1 MSFDNTGG
9 SQRTEVIQLP
19 LKIQELFINLVMST
33 KEEVSLVLPTI
44 NAFYLEERLGIIRL
58 LKDAALDRKINV
70 RILTPINDVIE
81 KMIGNIT
88 ALLDQGLKF
97 NVQRTETI
105 TGTAITTGVLP

>member
-19 LKIQELFINLVMST
+19 LKTQELFINLIMSA
-33 KEEVSLVLPTI
+33 KEEVSLLPTI
-44 NAFYLEERLGIIRL
+44 NAFYREERLGIIRL

-88 ALLDQGLKF
+88 ALLF
-97 NVQRTETI
+97 TI
-105 TGTAITTGVLP
+105 KVSKK